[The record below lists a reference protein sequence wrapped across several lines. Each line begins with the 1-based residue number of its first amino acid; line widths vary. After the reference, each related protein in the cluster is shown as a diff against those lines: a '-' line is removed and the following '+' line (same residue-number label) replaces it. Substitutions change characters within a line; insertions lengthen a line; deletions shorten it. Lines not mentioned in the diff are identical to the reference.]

1 MGSQFCCIYLCCL
14 IFFFFKKWYDC
25 LLPAKK
31 NGEIILRTSLRV
43 WILSACCHVNLYLQ
57 LERCHPR
64 PLNITRSLLWNFLT
78 YLQVQLSFWVT
89 CWWIWK
95 AGLLKCWSF
104 SSRSH
109 SHVSRKLHHRPLN
122 GEGGN
127 HAFISCQSG
136 FIDLKWSPIIVVLLL
151 LNSTI
156 FQYRVCVCVCFLH
169 FLFFMNA
176 FFVAFHHFHSS
187 TF

>member
-1 MGSQFCCIYLCCL
+1 MCVSRY
-14 IFFFFKKWYDC
+14 WVHVAMSTSTY
-25 LLPAKK
+25 
-31 NGEIILRTSLRV
+31 SLRGV
-43 WILSACCHVNLYLQ
+43 IQGLWISQGHYWGIFDVFAGAIELLSDMLVN
-57 LERCHPR
+57 
-64 PLNITRSLLWNFLT
+64 S
-78 YLQVQLSFWVT
+78 
-89 CWWIWK
+89 K

-104 SSRSH
+104 SSHSH
-109 SHVSRKLHHRPLN
+109 SHMSRKLHHRPLN

-151 LNSTI
+151 LNNTI
-156 FQYRVCVCVCFLH
+156 FQYMVGVCVCFLH